1 METKL
6 HWEDIMSYF
15 FKFTME
21 LGVDWTT
28 VKDCEYCKNLEGP
41 KWRKWRKSGLHRKM
55 SQNSSCCWWW
65 CSVTKSCPSLCDPM
79 DGSTPGFSV
88 LHCLPELAQTQLMS
102 IELMMLSNHLIL
114 CRPLLLLPSIFSS
127 IRAFSNELALQLL
140 WMAWFSINSSLI
152 SKLFPFQKAQ

>member
-88 LHCLPELAQTQLMS
+88 LHCLPGFAQIHAHWVGKAIQPS
-102 IELMMLSNHLIL
+102 HPLS
-114 CRPLLLLPSIFSS
+114 PPSPS
-127 IRAFSNELALQLL
+127 AFNLSQHQGLFQWVGSLHQEVKVLELQLQHQSFQ
-140 WMAWFSINSSLI
+140 WMFRVDCL
-152 SKLFPFQKAQ
+152 